1 MNKIKEKFLDI
12 KLGRYTT
19 MIGNYFKE
27 ILELEEAYGPSYKQI
42 KEDGRY
48 WQQYKDLHYKMFDLM
63 VKSGHILS
71 KLGKVKEYR
80 RLCVNI
86 GKMAHTLDD
95 FGKLD

>member
-1 MNKIKEKFLDI
+1 MNMIKEKLLEI
-12 KLGRYTT
+12 KLGKYTT
-19 MIGNYFKE
+19 IIGNSFKKVLE
-27 ILELEEAYGPSYKQI
+27 IEEAHGPSRKQI
-42 KEDGRY
+42 KEDGKY

-63 VKSGHILS
+63 IKSGHILS

-95 FGKLD
+95 LENMC